1 MIEKE
6 YDLHKHNIKT
16 AEELSYFLDSI
27 FNEAYAENFKLIR
40 IITGRGV
47 NSKNLPLLKP
57 ATEKYLKKC
66 KYVSAF
72 KLDQS
77 LGAFEILLI
86 N

>member
-6 YDLHKHNIKT
+6 YDLHKNNIRT
-16 AEELSYFLDSI
+16 VEELNYFLDSI
-27 FNEAYAENFKLIR
+27 LSEAYAESYKIIR

-57 ATEKYLKKC
+57 ATAKYLKNS
-66 KYVSAF
+66 KYVSSF